1 MQKTVVTKLCSF
13 VATLA
18 CLVFTIAPANA
29 KTFRLATTSDAATL
43 DPHAN
48 NAFINVLVLQQ
59 IYEPLICRD
68 DDLKLEPCL
77 AVRWEQPEPT
87 RWRFHLRPGVKFH
100 NGSAFDADDVVFS
113 MQRAKAPTS
122 NYGVFVDTVA
132 DVVKVDAMTVD
143 VITRVPDA
151 VIPDKMTRI
160 FIMDKEW
167 SVTNRSEK
175 PQNFREKEDLFASHN
190 TNGTGPYVLRSRQLD
205 VRTVLTLN
213 PAWWSKVSGN
223 VTEYHHVIIASDSTR
238 LSALISGDVDFVH
251 TLAVQDIPRLRAD
264 SRFKVLEGQENRTL
278 WLGMDQSRDELLYSN
293 IKGRNPFKDV
303 RVRRAV
309 ALAIDVE
316 AIKRATLRGQGVP
329 SGSMW
334 TQYVNGWSASIDQRP
349 AVDREQARR
358 LLAEAGYREG
368 FRVTLD
374 CPVGAYDEVCLAI
387 AAMLAQVNVQV
398 QVNVMPATLF
408 FQKIQ
413 REDTSFYGL
422 TWGVP
427 TFDAL
432 YTMRAI
438 MMSKEKFGNASWNF
452 GHYSNPRVDELVGLV
467 ERETN
472 AEKRRA
478 FIREAHQIHNGEVGH
493 IPLYHLMIPMASSA
507 KVTAKHRA
515 DNLISVKTVRIA
527 D

>member
-1 MQKTVVTKLCSF
+1 MYNHVMNRLCSLA
-13 VATLA
+13 ATLA
-18 CLVFTIAPANA
+18 CLTLLAAPASA

-68 DDLKLEPCL
+68 DDLKLEACL
-77 AVRWEQPEPT
+77 AVRWEQPEAT

-100 NGSAFDADDVVFS
+100 NGSSFDADDVVFS
-113 MQRAKAPTS
+113 IKRARAPTS

-143 VITRVPDA
+143 LITRVPDA

-167 SVTNRSEK
+167 SEANRSEL
-175 PQNFREKEDLFASHN
+175 PQNFREKEALFAARS
-190 TNGTGPYVLRSRQLD
+190 TNGTGPYALRSRELD
-205 VRTVLTLN
+205 VRTVMTLN
-213 PAWWSKVSGN
+213 PTWWGKMTGN
-223 VTEYHHVIIASDSTR
+223 VTEIHHVTIAADGTR
-238 LSALISGDVDFVH
+238 VSALMSGDIDFVH
-251 TLAVQDIPRLRAD
+251 TLPVQDIPRLRAD
-264 SRFKVLEGQENRTL
+264 ARFKVLEGQENRTL
-278 WLGMDQSRDELLYSN
+278 WLAMDQSRDELLYSN

-303 RVRRAV
+303 RVRQAV
-309 ALAIDVE
+309 SLAIDAE
-316 AIKRATLRGQGVP
+316 AIKRATLRGQSVP
-329 SGSMW
+329 TSSMW
-334 TQYVNGWSASIDQRP
+334 TQYVNGWSATIDQRP
-349 AVDREQARR
+349 AVDRELARR
-358 LLAEAGYREG
+358 LIVEAGYREG

-374 CPVGAYDEVCLAI
+374 CPVGAYEQVCVAI
-387 AAMLAQVNVQV
+387 AAMLAQINIQV

-438 MMSKEKFGNASWNF
+438 MMSKDKFGSASWNF
-452 GHYSNPRVDELVGLV
+452 GRYSNARVDDLVGLV
-467 ERETN
+467 ERETD

-478 FIREAHQIHNGEVGH
+478 LIREAHQIHNSEFGH
-493 IPLYHLMIPMASSA
+493 IPLYHLMIPMASNA
-507 KVTAKHRA
+507 KVTARHRA
-515 DNLISVKTVRIA
+515 DNLISAKTVRIA

>member
-1 MQKTVVTKLCSF
+1 MTRLCSF

-18 CLVFTIAPANA
+18 CLTFAIAPAGA

-113 MQRAKAPTS
+113 IQRAKAPTS

-143 VITRVPDA
+143 VITRVADA

-160 FIMDKEW
+160 FIMDKDW
-167 SVTNRSEK
+167 SVANRSEK
-175 PQNFREKEDLFASHN
+175 PQNFREKEDLFAARN

-205 VRTVLTLN
+205 VRTVLALN

-238 LSALISGDVDFVH
+238 VSALISGDVDFVH
-251 TLAVQDIPRLRAD
+251 VLPVQDIPRLRSD
-264 SRFKVLEGQENRTL
+264 PRLKVLEGQENRTL

-374 CPVGAYDEVCLAI
+374 CPVGAYEGVCLAI
-387 AAMLAQVNVQV
+387 AAMLAQINVEV
-398 QVNVMPATLF
+398 QVNVMPTTLF

-438 MMSKEKFGNASWNF
+438 MMSQEKFGSASWNF

-467 ERETN
+467 ERETD

-478 FIREAHQIHNGEVGH
+478 FIREAHQIHNSEVGH

-515 DNLISVKTVRIA
+515 DNLISAKTVRIA

>member
-1 MQKTVVTKLCSF
+1 MTQLHLFAAVLASL
-13 VATLA
+13 TLSV
-18 CLVFTIAPANA
+18 LPAHA

-48 NAFINVLVLQQ
+48 NAFINVLLLQQ

-77 AVRWEQPEPT
+77 AARWERPEPT
-87 RWRFHLRPGVKFH
+87 RWRFYLRPGVRFH
-100 NGSAFDADDVVFS
+100 NGSTFDADDVVFS
-113 MQRAKAPTS
+113 LLRAKAPTS
-122 NYGVFVDTVA
+122 NYGLFVDTVS

-143 VITRVPDA
+143 VVTRVADA
-151 VIPDKMTRI
+151 VIPDKMSRI
-160 FIMDKEW
+160 FILDKDW
-167 SVTNRSEK
+167 AVSNRSEN
-175 PQNFREKEDLFASHN
+175 PQNFRQKEETFAVRN
-190 TNGTGPYVLRSRQLD
+190 TNGTGPFVLKSREVD

-213 PAWWSKVSGN
+213 PTWWGKFSGN
-223 VTEYHHVIIASDSTR
+223 VTEYHHVVIASDATR
-238 LSALISGDVDFVH
+238 VAALLSGDVDFVH
-251 TLAVQDIPRLRAD
+251 TLPVQDIPRLKAD
-264 SRFKVLEGQENRTL
+264 PRLKVLEGQENRTL

-293 IKGRNPFKDV
+293 VKGRNPFKDV

-309 ALAIDVE
+309 SHAIDVE
-316 AIKRATLRGQGVP
+316 AIKRNTLRGQAMP
-329 SGSMW
+329 TGSMW
-334 TQYVNGWSASIDQRP
+334 TQYVNGWSANADKRP

-358 LLAEAGYREG
+358 LLAEAGYPEG

-387 AAMLAQVNVQV
+387 AAMLAQINIQV
-398 QVNVMPATLF
+398 QVNVMPEAVF

-438 MMSKEKFGNASWNF
+438 MLSKDKFGSASWNF
-452 GHYSNPRVDELVGLV
+452 GRYSNPRVDELVALV
-467 ERETN
+467 EREVD

-478 FIREAHQIHNGEVGH
+478 MIREAHQIHNTEVGH

-507 KVTAKHRA
+507 KVSAKHRA
-515 DNLISVKTVRIA
+515 DNLIAAKTVRVA

>member
-1 MQKTVVTKLCSF
+1 MNEISIRQLCTVIAASAGLMLT
-13 VATLA
+13 A
-18 CLVFTIAPANA
+18 APAGA

-77 AVRWEQPEPT
+77 ATRWEQTGPT
-87 RWRFHLRPGVKFH
+87 RWRFHLRPNVKFH
-100 NGSAFDADDVVFS
+100 NGAAFDADDVLFS
-113 MQRAKAPTS
+113 MQRAQAPTS

-132 DVVKVDAMTVD
+132 EVIKVDAMTVD
-143 VITRVPDA
+143 IVTRVPDA

-160 FIMDKEW
+160 FIMDKDW

-175 PQNFREKEDLFASHN
+175 PQNFREKEELFAARN
-190 TNGTGPYVLRSRQLD
+190 TNGTGPYQLRSRELD
-205 VRTVLTLN
+205 VRTVLALN
-213 PAWWSKVSGN
+213 TAWWGKMSGN
-223 VTEYHHVIIASDSTR
+223 VTEYHHLTIASDATR
-238 LSALISGDVDFVH
+238 VSALFSGDVDFVH
-251 TLAVQDIPRLRAD
+251 TLPVQDIPRVRAD
-264 SRFKVLEGQENRTL
+264 SRLRVLEGQENRTL
-278 WLGMDQSRDELLYSN
+278 WLGMDQFRDELLHSN

-309 ALAIDVE
+309 ALAIDVD
-316 AIKRATLRGQGVP
+316 AIRRATLRGQAVP
-329 SGSMW
+329 TASMW
-334 TQYVNGWSASIDQRP
+334 TQYVNGWSATIDKRLD
-349 AVDREQARR
+349 VDRDQSRR

-374 CPVGAYDEVCLAI
+374 CPVGAYEQVCVAI
-387 AAMLAQVNVQV
+387 AAMLAQINIQV

-467 ERETN
+467 ERETD

-478 FIREAHQIHNGEVGH
+478 FIREAHQIHNSEVGH

-507 KVTAKHRA
+507 KVQAKHRA
-515 DNLISVKTVRIA
+515 DNLISARTVRIN

>member
-1 MQKTVVTKLCSF
+1 MQNNVVTKLCAT

-18 CLVFTIAPANA
+18 CLVFTIAPVSA

-68 DDLKLEPCL
+68 DDLKLQPCL
-77 AVRWEQPEPT
+77 AMRWEQPEAT
-87 RWRFHLRPGVKFH
+87 RWRFHLRPGVRFH

-113 MQRAKAPTS
+113 ILRAKAPTS

-132 DVVKVDAMTVD
+132 DVVKVDALTVD

-160 FIMDKEW
+160 FIMDKDW
-167 SVTNRSEK
+167 SVSNRSER
-175 PQNFREKEDLFASHN
+175 PQNFREKEELFAARN
-190 TNGTGPYVLRSRQLD
+190 TNGTGPFVLRSREID
-205 VRTVLTLN
+205 VRTVLARYPN
-213 PAWWSKVSGN
+213 WWSKVSGN
-223 VTEYHHVIIASDSTR
+223 VTEYHHVVIASDSTR
-238 LSALISGDVDFVH
+238 VSALLSGDVDFVH
-251 TLAVQDIPRLRAD
+251 TLPVQDIARLRAD
-264 SRFKVLEGQENRTL
+264 PRLKVLEGQENRTL

-316 AIKRATLRGQGVP
+316 AIKRATLRGQGLP
-329 SGSMW
+329 TGSMW
-334 TQYVNGWSASIDQRP
+334 TQFVNGWSASVDQRP
-349 AVDREQARR
+349 AVDREQSRR
-358 LLAEAGYREG
+358 LLAEAGYRDG
-368 FRVTLD
+368 FRVTFD

-387 AAMLAQVNVQV
+387 AAMLAQINIQV
-398 QVNVMPATLF
+398 QVNVMPTALF

-438 MMSKEKFGNASWNF
+438 MMSKDKFSGASWNF
-452 GHYSNPRVDELVGLV
+452 GRYSNPRVDELVGLV
-467 ERETN
+467 ERETD

-478 FIREAHQIHNGEVGH
+478 LIREAHQLHNSEFGH

-507 KVTAKHRA
+507 KVQAKHRA
-515 DNLISVKTVRIA
+515 DNLISVSTVRVA